1 MSPQYSPHVASVI
14 VTCLNSNPKRQR
26 GIVESLKVMRE
37 HFGVP
42 EAAVA
47 REMRVQP
54 QLLQTLLGRSDAGS
68 SVNVVRLASPR
79 SVA

>member
-1 MSPQYSPHVASVI
+1 
-14 VTCLNSNPKRQR
+14 
-26 GIVESLKVMRE
+26 MRE

-54 QLLQTLLGRSDAGS
+54 QLLQKLLGRSDAES
-68 SVNVVRLASPR
+68 SVNVVRLAPSR
-79 SVA
+79 STA

>member
-1 MSPQYSPHVASVI
+1 M
-14 VTCLNSNPKRQR
+14 
-26 GIVESLKVMRE
+26 IVESLKVMRA

-54 QLLQTLLGRSDAGS
+54 QRLQTLLGRSDAETS
-68 SVNVVRLASPR
+68 ANVVRLASPR
-79 SVA
+79 SAA